1 MNLNSKIKEYAPVT
15 EDAIKRYINGMEGN
29 ETLKKA
35 MLYSVTAGGKRLRSS
50 MVLAAC
56 EMLGGKIEEALPLAC
71 ALETIHTYSLIH
83 DDLPALDNDDLRRG
97 KPSNHKVFGEA
108 MAILAGDGLL
118 STAFEMMVEGY
129 VKCGIGHDG
138 YVKAMRYIARAI
150 GARGMVSG
158 QACDIENETNQV
170 FTEEMLKHIH
180 SNKTGAL
187 IKASVVSGALAANA
201 KDSDVAALEEFGEQ
215 YGLLFQITDDILD
228 FEGDEAVLGKS
239 TGKDS
244 KSNKLTYVTLFG
256 AARAHELAGI
266 AAENAKKAVSRIDGS
281 EFFTE
286 LVDHTIGRNR

>member
-1 MNLNSKIKEYAPVT
+1 
-15 EDAIKRYINGMEGN
+15 
-29 ETLKKA
+29 
-35 MLYSVTAGGKRLRSS
+35 
-50 MVLAAC
+50 
-56 EMLGGKIEEALPLAC
+56 
-71 ALETIHTYSLIH
+71 
-83 DDLPALDNDDLRRG
+83 
-97 KPSNHKVFGEA
+97 